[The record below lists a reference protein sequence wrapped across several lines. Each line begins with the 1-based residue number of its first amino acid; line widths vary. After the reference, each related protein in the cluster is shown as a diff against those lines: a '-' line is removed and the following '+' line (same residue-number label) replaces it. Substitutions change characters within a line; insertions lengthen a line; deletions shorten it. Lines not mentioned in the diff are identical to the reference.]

1 MQVPA
6 TVLLISD
13 MCFFFYKCGTFIY
26 HNVSNVQGQCRNW
39 WSTTIWQRVMR
50 CAPLPWRH
58 LRQFMRGSLR
68 GGASQIQQTSSTPAA
83 TEANRKRQR
92 IAGEGR
98 KEMWERKTER
108 ERKQSTALI
117 YVYWFTS
124 LPPHWFQCLLYPFRF
139 HFIWWADI
147 QPGPN
152 KCPTSPF
159 SWC

>member
-13 MCFFFYKCGTFIY
+13 MWFSFYKCGTFIY

-50 CAPLPWRH
+50 CAHLPWRH

-98 KEMWERKTER
+98 KEMWERKRER
-108 ERKQSTALI
+108 EKAVNSINLCILI
-117 YVYWFTS
+117 HILATS
-124 LPPHWFQCLLYPFRF
+124 LISVSPVPFQISLHLMSGYPA
-139 HFIWWADI
+139 W
-147 QPGPN
+147 
-152 KCPTSPF
+152 S
-159 SWC
+159 